1 MDDEHVADGLNRV
14 ALGVLQH
21 SRASMATWP
30 CGSQSTAN
38 MSAAGAAMVRWT
50 SMRSLMDP
58 DRVSERPRRDEL
70 VWVKRSIGKLVDEA
84 GENLGQRGC
93 GRHDA

>member
-1 MDDEHVADGLNRV
+1 
-14 ALGVLQH
+14 
-21 SRASMATWP
+21 
-30 CGSQSTAN
+30 

-58 DRVSERPRRDEL
+58 DRVSEVGHDEL

-84 GENLGQRGC
+84 GENLGQRRC